1 MSVLG
6 KKWVIKNA
14 DDTSGVLDKICENR
28 GLSDPDDLR
37 EFLNPDLKDLHDPFL
52 FKGMKRAVERVEKAV
67 KNNERVI
74 IYGDYDVDGISGS
87 AILYL
92 TLQHLGAQVSYR
104 LPHRVDDGY
113 GLNDKFINEFEKIG
127 VGLVITVDCG
137 ISNYKQVELAKQK
150 GIDVIITDHHT
161 IPLKYPE
168 AAYEVL
174 HPCREGGEYPFKGLT
189 GAGVAFK
196 FAHALLSRD
205 GHEEKDNELIFAL
218 LDLASLGTVADLGP
232 LVGENRLIVKKGL
245 ELLPNTKWEGLKFL
259 QEIAGVKYT
268 EQVNSSVIGFQI
280 APRINAAGRIDSPYF
295 ALQLLIQNGDSETA
309 QKLANKLEE
318 LNRKR
323 QDMLH
328 KAVEEAETRVTEKFA
343 KDGER
348 NIIIEH
354 DKYWHSG
361 IIGLIAGRLADKYC
375 RPVIILQ
382 DFGEYLVASARST
395 DFFNIVEAITKFSKY
410 LDHFG
415 GHAQAAGFN
424 IKKENLENFIKE
436 ISDFAD
442 ESLKNTELKP
452 TLSIDCEIKP
462 NEINWD
468 TLGFIE
474 SLAPFGVANENPTF
488 ILKNISLKN
497 SRPVG
502 RDNKHMSL
510 EIDTGENVIRG
521 IAFNMGK
528 FENFAREHKS
538 LNLICKLER
547 NSWNGNE
554 SIQIS
559 VLDLDKAD

>member
-6 KKWVIKNA
+6 KKWVIKNT
-14 DDTSGVLDKICENR
+14 DEKSGVLDKICKNR
-28 GLSDPDDLR
+28 GLKDPDDLR
-37 EFLNPDLKDLHDPFL
+37 EFLNSDLKDLHDPFL

-137 ISNYKQVELAKQK
+137 ISNYKQVQLAKEK

-161 IPLKYPE
+161 IPLTYPE

-174 HPCREGGEYPFKGLT
+174 HPCRKGGKYPFKGLT

-196 FAHALLSRD
+196 FAHALLMRD

-259 QEIAGVKYT
+259 QEIAGVKSSD
-268 EQVNSSVIGFQI
+268 QMNSSVIGFQI

-309 QKLANKLEE
+309 EKLAQKLEE

-323 QDMLH
+323 QDMLR
-328 KAVEEAETRVTEKFA
+328 KAVEEAENRVTERFA
-343 KDGER
+343 KEGEKK
-348 NIIIEH
+348 IIIEY

-361 IIGLIAGRLADKYC
+361 IIGLIAGKLADKYC

-382 DFGEYLVASARST
+382 DFGDYLVASARST
-395 DFFNIVEAITKFSKY
+395 DFFNIIEAITKFSKY

-424 IKKENLENFIKE
+424 IKKENLENFINE
-436 ISDFAD
+436 ITEFT
-442 ESLKNTELKP
+442 EETLKDTELMP
-452 TLSIDCEIKP
+452 SLAIDCEIRP
-462 NEINWD
+462 SEISWD

-488 ILKNISLKN
+488 LLKNITLRSA
-497 SRPVG
+497 RPVG

-510 EIDTGENVIRG
+510 EINTGEDSIRG

-528 FENFAREHKS
+528 FENFTREHKS
-538 LNLICKLER
+538 LDLICKLER
-547 NSWNGNE
+547 NVWNGNE
-554 SIQIS
+554 SIQLSI
-559 VLDLDKAD
+559 LDLDKTE

>member
-6 KKWVIKNA
+6 KKWVIKNTDSECA
-14 DDTSGVLDKICENR
+14 VLDKICNNR
-28 GLSDPDDLR
+28 GLKDPDDLR

-52 FKGMKRAVERVEKAV
+52 FIGMKRAVERVEKAV
-67 KNNERVI
+67 KNGERVI

-137 ISNYKQVELAKQK
+137 ISNYKQVELAKKK

-161 IPLKYPE
+161 IPLNYPE

-174 HPCREGGEYPFKGLT
+174 HPCREGGDYPFKGLT

-196 FAHALLSRD
+196 FAHALLMRD
-205 GHEEKDNELIFAL
+205 GHEEKDHPLIFSL

-259 QEIAGVKYT
+259 QEIAGVKFSD
-268 EQVNSSVIGFQI
+268 QINSSVIGFQI

-309 QKLANKLEE
+309 QKLAKKLEE

-328 KAVEEAETRVTEKFA
+328 KAVEEAEIRVIDKFDI
-343 KDGER
+343 DGEKK
-348 NIIIEH
+348 IIIEY

-361 IIGLIAGRLADKYC
+361 IIGLIAGKLVEKYS

-382 DFGEYLVASARST
+382 DFGDYLVASARST
-395 DFFNIVEAITKFSKY
+395 DFFNIVEAITKFSQY

-424 IKKENLENFIKE
+424 IKKENLEKFIQE
-436 ISDFAD
+436 ITQYT
-442 ESLKNTELKP
+442 EEKLKDIELKP

-462 NEINWD
+462 AEINWD

-474 SLAPFGVANENPTF
+474 SLAPFGVSNENPTF
-488 ILKNISLKN
+488 LLKNVQIKN
-497 SRPVG
+497 TKSVG
-502 RDNKHMSL
+502 RDKKHMAL
-510 EIDTGENVIRG
+510 DIDAGNNSYRAIG
-521 IAFNMGK
+521 FNMGK
-528 FENFAREHKS
+528 FENFTREHR
-538 LNLICKLER
+538 NIDVICKLER
-547 NSWNGNE
+547 NVWNGNE
-554 SIQIS
+554 SIQLS
-559 VLDLDKAD
+559 VLDFE

>member
-6 KKWVIKNA
+6 KKWVIKNT
-14 DDTSGVLDKICENR
+14 DSECGVLEKICENR
-28 GLSDPDDLR
+28 GLKDPDDLR
-37 EFLNPDLKDLHDPFL
+37 EFINPDLKDLHDPFL
-52 FKGMKRAVERVEKAV
+52 FKGMKRAVERVEKAI
-67 KNNERVI
+67 KNGERI
-74 IYGDYDVDGISGS
+74 MIYGDYDVDGISGS

-92 TLQHLGAQVSYR
+92 TLQHFGAQVSYR
-104 LPHRVDDGY
+104 LPHRVEDGY

-137 ISNYKQVELAKQK
+137 ISNYKQVELAREK

-161 IPLKYPE
+161 IPLNYPE

-174 HPCREGGEYPFKGLT
+174 HPYREGGNYPFKGLT

-196 FAHALLSRD
+196 LAQAILSRD
-205 GHEEKDNELIFAL
+205 GHNEKDNELIYSL

-259 QEIAGVKYT
+259 QEIAGVKFSD
-268 EQVNSSVIGFQI
+268 QMNSSVIGFQI

-295 ALQLLIQNGDSETA
+295 ALQLLIQCGDSEAA
-309 QKLANKLEE
+309 QKLAKKLEV

-328 KAVEEAETRVTEKFA
+328 KAVEEAEKRVTEKFE
-343 KDGER
+343 KEGER
-348 NIIIEH
+348 NIIIEY
-354 DKYWHSG
+354 DKYWHAG
-361 IIGLIAGRLADKYC
+361 IIGLIAGKLADKYS

-382 DFGEYLVASARST
+382 DFGDYLVASARST
-395 DFFNIVEAITKFSKY
+395 DFFNIIEAITKFSKY

-424 IKKENLENFIKE
+424 IKKENLEKFIDE
-436 ISDFAD
+436 IT
-442 ESLKNTELKP
+442 EYTEEKLKNIELKP

-462 NEINWD
+462 SEINWE

-474 SLAPFGVANENPTF
+474 SLAPFGVANENPVF
-488 ILKNISLKN
+488 ILKNINIKN
-497 SRPVG
+497 SKCVG

-510 EIDTGENVIRG
+510 DIEADNSKLRG

-528 FENFAREHKS
+528 FENYTREHRK
-538 LNLICKLER
+538 LDIVCKLEK
-547 NSWNGNE
+547 NEWNGNK
-554 SIQIS
+554 SIQLS
-559 VLDLDKAD
+559 VLDLDKTD